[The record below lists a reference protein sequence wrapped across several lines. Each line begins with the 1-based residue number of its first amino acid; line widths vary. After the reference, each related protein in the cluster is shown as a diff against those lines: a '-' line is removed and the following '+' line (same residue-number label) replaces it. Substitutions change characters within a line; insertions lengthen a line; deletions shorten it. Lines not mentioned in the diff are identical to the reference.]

1 MVLEGKATV
10 WQPLPLTLAV
20 LYGRWVLV
28 YSVHGPQLHSSKFVI
43 LIVVY
48 KLEFT
53 TLCRFSPQFYITKEN
68 RGNEGTCVG
77 VSRWPVRDH
86 NHHTTTDMWL
96 YRAYSGNLYHGGEL
110 VRTLPSFTQGDTIT
124 CILDMEAHTVSFA
137 KNDKVWSNI
146 YCQYSSDWVLCSCL
160 IFVCLFSFSFRS
172 QSWHLKVWSLMN
184 YILVCYSTAVT
195 LERRYSVYCT
205 DLLDLL
211 FIWIRFIISMGNVI
225 YLETQAA
232 THTGFALTSYYWIIA
247 ALGYTW
253 KKLVLFHILH
263 NMFQKYFV
271 LQNPPNTW
279 NSVLV
284 TGGSEWSPDERHAQQ
299 SASWRPSLQPPGYC
313 ATRVNSASAASA
325 PPVWPVVPAHKPV
338 YSYPPG
344 AHWSPAERG

>member
-211 FIWIRFIISMGNVI
+211 FIWIRFIISMGNVK

-247 ALGYTW
+247 ALVYTW
-253 KKLVLFHILH
+253 KKLVSHTAQYVSKIFCTA
-263 NMFQKYFV
+263 K
-271 LQNPPNTW
+271 
-279 NSVLV
+279 
-284 TGGSEWSPDERHAQQ
+284 SPKHVKFCTRHRWLWVISRWEACP
-299 SASWRPSLQPPGYC
+299 AVCFLE
-313 ATRVNSASAASA
+313 TLSAA
-325 PPVWPVVPAHKPV
+325 PGLLC
-338 YSYPPG
+338 YSSQQCICCVGSTSVTSGP
-344 AHWSPAERG
+344 RT

>member
-1 MVLEGKATV
+1 MEGNWCAHFP
-10 WQPLPLTLAV
+10 PLHRVTPSPASWTW
-20 LYGRWVLV
+20 R
-28 YSVHGPQLHSSKFVI
+28 
-43 LIVVY
+43 LI
-48 KLEFT
+48 
-53 TLCRFSPQFYITKEN
+53 
-68 RGNEGTCVG
+68 
-77 VSRWPVRDH
+77 
-86 NHHTTTDMWL
+86 
-96 YRAYSGNLYHGGEL
+96 LYHLLRMTRFG
-110 VRTLPSFTQGDTIT
+110 QIY
-124 CILDMEAHTVSFA
+124 TVSIPQIESCA
-137 KNDKVWSNI
+137 
-146 YCQYSSDWVLCSCL
+146 CL

-211 FIWIRFIISMGNVI
+211 FIWIRFIISMGNVK

-232 THTGFALTSYYWIIA
+232 THIGFDLTSYYCIIA
-247 ALGYTW
+247 ALGYTCCFTCCTICF
-253 KKLVLFHILH
+253 KNILYC
-263 NMFQKYFV
+263 KT
-271 LQNPPNTW
+271 PPNTW

-299 SASWRPSLQPPGYC
+299 SASWRPTLQSPGYC

-344 AHWSPAERG
+344 AHWSPAERR

>member
-1 MVLEGKATV
+1 MV

-211 FIWIRFIISMGNVI
+211 FIWIRFIISMGNVK

-253 KKLVLFHILH
+253 KKLVSH
-263 NMFQKYFV
+263 
-271 LQNPPNTW
+271 T
-279 NSVLV
+279 
-284 TGGSEWSPDERHAQQ
+284 AQYV
-299 SASWRPSLQPPGYC
+299 SKIFCTAKPSKHVKFCTCHRWLWVISRWEACPAVC
-313 ATRVNSASAASA
+313 FLETLSAA
-325 PPVWPVVPAHKPV
+325 PGLLC
-338 YSYPPG
+338 YSSQQCICCVGSTSVTSGP
-344 AHWSPAERG
+344 RT

>member
-211 FIWIRFIISMGNVI
+211 FIWIRFIISMGNVK

-253 KKLVLFHILH
+253 KKLVSH
-263 NMFQKYFV
+263 
-271 LQNPPNTW
+271 T
-279 NSVLV
+279 
-284 TGGSEWSPDERHAQQ
+284 AQYV
-299 SASWRPSLQPPGYC
+299 SKIFCTAKPSKHVKFCTCHRWLWVISRWEACPAVC
-313 ATRVNSASAASA
+313 FLETLSAA
-325 PPVWPVVPAHKPV
+325 PGLLC
-338 YSYPPG
+338 YSSQQCICCVGSTSVTSGP
-344 AHWSPAERG
+344 RT